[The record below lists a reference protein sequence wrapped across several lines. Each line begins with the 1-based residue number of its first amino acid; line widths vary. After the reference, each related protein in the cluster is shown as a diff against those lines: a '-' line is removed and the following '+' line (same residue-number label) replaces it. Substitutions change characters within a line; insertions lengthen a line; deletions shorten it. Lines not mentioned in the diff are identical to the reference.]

1 MDSYKG
7 HNFEVAVSNVWLV
20 LFAALFWMSFIYS
33 FLIFILCN
41 AAPKYQAF
49 FPFYFFEGLRGG
61 TFCYIQTIMNI
72 EHTTYTTVYI
82 YIYFFKTHICIF
94 LTKIRGSL

>member
-61 TFCYIQTIMNI
+61 DLLLYTNNN
-72 EHTTYTTVYI
+72 EHRTYYLHNCLYI
-82 YIYFFKTHICIF
+82 YVFFQNSYLHF
-94 LTKIRGSL
+94 LD

>member
-41 AAPKYQAF
+41 AALKYPKGGG
-49 FPFYFFEGLRGG
+49 PF
-61 TFCYIQTIMNI
+61 
-72 EHTTYTTVYI
+72 VI
-82 YIYFFKTHICIF
+82 YKQ
-94 LTKIRGSL
+94 

>member
-61 TFCYIQTIMNI
+61 DLLLYTNNN
-72 EHTTYTTVYI
+72 EHRTYYLHNCLYI
-82 YIYFFKTHICIF
+82 YVSFQNSYLHF
-94 LTKIRGSL
+94 LD

>member
-41 AAPKYQAF
+41 AAPKY
-49 FPFYFFEGLRGG
+49 PKGGG

-82 YIYFFKTHICIF
+82 YICIF
-94 LTKIRGSL
+94 SKLIFAFS

>member
-41 AAPKYQAF
+41 AAPKY
-49 FPFYFFEGLRGG
+49 PKGG
-61 TFCYIQTIMNI
+61 DLLLYTNNN
-72 EHTTYTTVYI
+72 EHRTYYLHNCLYI
-82 YIYFFKTHICIF
+82 YICIF
-94 LTKIRGSL
+94 SKLIFAFS

>member
-20 LFAALFWMSFIYS
+20 LFAALFWMSFIYL
-33 FLIFILCN
+33 FQIFILCN

-49 FPFYFFEGLRGG
+49 FFLCLFLRVEGG
-61 TFCYIQTIMNI
+61 TFCYIQTITNI

-82 YIYFFKTHICIF
+82 YIFSKLIF
-94 LTKIRGSL
+94 AFS

>member
-61 TFCYIQTIMNI
+61 TFCYIQIIMNI

-82 YIYFFKTHICIF
+82 IYIYICTHICIF
-94 LTKIRGSL
+94 LTKIKGSL

>member
-20 LFAALFWMSFIYS
+20 LFAALFWMSFIYL
-33 FLIFILCN
+33 FQIFILCN

-49 FPFYFFEGLRGG
+49 FSFVFF
-61 TFCYIQTIMNI
+61 
-72 EHTTYTTVYI
+72 
-82 YIYFFKTHICIF
+82 
-94 LTKIRGSL
+94 

>member
-20 LFAALFWMSFIYS
+20 LFAALFYS

-61 TFCYIQTIMNI
+61 TFCYIQIIMNI

-82 YIYFFKTHICIF
+82 IYIYIF
-94 LTKIRGSL
+94 SKLIFAFS

>member
-20 LFAALFWMSFIYS
+20 LFAALFWMSFIYL
-33 FLIFILCN
+33 FQIFILCN

-49 FPFYFFEGLRGG
+49 FSFVFFRGLMGGPF
-61 TFCYIQTIMNI
+61 
-72 EHTTYTTVYI
+72 VI
-82 YIYFFKTHICIF
+82 YKQ
-94 LTKIRGSL
+94 